1 MKLHTTSF
9 NKTFA
14 NSTTNTMPK
23 LCGPLY
29 SPNSSLIQQL
39 PSVSNELLLL
49 FTSEITARSLQLN
62 LTSHQ
67 RFIRFNI
74 LNRKDI
80 HCAQQEKHSL
90 LGHWHKFLWSRAI
103 VVELNVR
110 LGSYEQLILKDAIVA
125 VKNVVISRL
134 KAGAAV
140 LPSHQRGDRLQLLN
154 TGVPNQTYPI
164 DERDKSR
171 RFSR

>member
-1 MKLHTTSF
+1 MNYAIGITLTKHVVAVLKIRLKSHS
-9 NKTFA
+9 
-14 NSTTNTMPK
+14 
-23 LCGPLY
+23 
-29 SPNSSLIQQL
+29 SPCPIFVN
-39 PSVSNELLLL
+39 
-49 FTSEITARSLQLN
+49 
-62 LTSHQ
+62 
-67 RFIRFNI
+67 NI
-74 LNRKDI
+74 Y
-80 HCAQQEKHSL
+80 CAHQEKHSL

>member
-1 MKLHTTSF
+1 MTVGCYQKQIDLVVKKVNCFSKIEISKEKTSIVP
-9 NKTFA
+9 NRKRRKTF
-14 NSTTNTMPK
+14 
-23 LCGPLY
+23 LC
-29 SPNSSLIQQL
+29 
-39 PSVSNELLLL
+39 E
-49 FTSEITARSLQLN
+49 F
-62 LTSHQ
+62 
-67 RFIRFNI
+67 
-74 LNRKDI
+74 
-80 HCAQQEKHSL
+80 HSL
-90 LGHWHKFLWSRAI
+90 LGHWYKFLWSRAI

-171 RFSR
+171 TFSR

>member
-1 MKLHTTSF
+1 MKNILLSALTKFQKKRHPLCPTGKEERHF
-9 NKTFA
+9 YA
-14 NSTTNTMPK
+14 NSFV
-23 LCGPLY
+23 
-29 SPNSSLIQQL
+29 Q
-39 PSVSNELLLL
+39 
-49 FTSEITARSLQLN
+49 
-62 LTSHQ
+62 
-67 RFIRFNI
+67 
-74 LNRKDI
+74 
-80 HCAQQEKHSL
+80 HSL

-171 RFSR
+171 TFSR

>member
-1 MKLHTTSF
+1 MK
-9 NKTFA
+9 
-14 NSTTNTMPK
+14 
-23 LCGPLY
+23 
-29 SPNSSLIQQL
+29 
-39 PSVSNELLLL
+39 
-49 FTSEITARSLQLN
+49 
-62 LTSHQ
+62 
-67 RFIRFNI
+67 NI
-74 LNRKDI
+74 LLSDI

-90 LGHWHKFLWSRAI
+90 LGHWYKFLWSRAI

-171 RFSR
+171 TFSR